1 MNTEFG
7 AKDKNDFEKIILNF
21 MNKSVFQ
28 KTIENIRKHRDTKIV
43 TANRK
48 KFV

>member
-7 AKDKNDFEKIILNF
+7 AKDKNDFEKIFLNF

-28 KTIENIRKHRDTKIV
+28 KTIENIRKYRDIKLV
-43 TANRK
+43 TVNRK